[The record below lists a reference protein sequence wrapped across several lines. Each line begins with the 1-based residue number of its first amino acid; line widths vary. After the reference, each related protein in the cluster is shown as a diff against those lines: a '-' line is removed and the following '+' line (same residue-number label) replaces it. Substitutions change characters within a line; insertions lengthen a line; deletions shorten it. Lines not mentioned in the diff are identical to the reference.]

1 MLLFEEVFSL
11 SGLIE
16 NRTYEFTTNKAECA
30 EMSELVKQENTGVV
44 FSVCGKVGE
53 VK

>member
-1 MLLFEEVFSL
+1 MSLFEEVLSL
-11 SGLIE
+11 SGVIE
-16 NRTYEFTTNKAECA
+16 NRTYEFTTNKAEW
-30 EMSELVKQENTGVV
+30 VKQENTGVV